1 MNITSMRILHGNA
14 IATIPQLAEQFHV
27 CDRTVRTIVREMEDQ
42 KDRYGNYGILSDGNL
57 KRVNILAFTDY
68 YNYRDMLKSKNGKK
82 HVPPYNPQE
91 IAKAM
96 GFYTEVVSYGYKL

>member
-14 IATIPQLAEQFHV
+14 IATIPQLAEQFHI

-91 IAKAM
+91 VAKAM
-96 GFYTEVVSYGYKL
+96 GFYMEIMV

>member
-1 MNITSMRILHGNA
+1 
-14 IATIPQLAEQFHV
+14 
-27 CDRTVRTIVREMEDQ
+27 
-42 KDRYGNYGILSDGNL
+42 L

-96 GFYTEVVSYGYKL
+96 GFYMEIMV